1 MGFEEQISSA
11 LGILFFAG
19 VIIGF
24 FLLCFSYLSDFF
36 NEYNTQKDEELRRK
50 KWAEE
55 RDKEIMAQAKNHT
68 IDCTEQYVKTLRE
81 KKEKLN
87 SDFDVDFNINLSGS
101 VVKTEVVYAE

>member
-1 MGFEEQISSA
+1 MGFEEHIGGA
-11 LGILFFAG
+11 LGILFFAS

-24 FLLCFSYLSDFF
+24 FLLCLTRLSDFF
-36 NEYNTQKDEELRRK
+36 NEYNTSKDEELRRK

-68 IDCTEQYVKTLRE
+68 IDCTEQYVSALRE